1 MIRRIRKA
9 VSILLILGMVLGMFP
24 YGNKVSAAAAVHSLD
39 ETKVDAINAV
49 KFVTLGKTTLTSYK
63 WNNGA
68 DGKISY
74 ADNGNGNMLFQL
86 KTKSRTSGYTYV
98 NPLTLHFDNVMT
110 VAGRS
115 VNATL
120 NVDRLEYYAPYDSSV
135 TPADYKTAIQL
146 TGYTFWANND
156 GNEGRAGQNLTIR
169 TSFTWAD
176 TGEKADI
183 PIYQIVSD
191 MDMDVRTLTGST
203 DLNEGWK
210 GISGYTG
217 DIYAFTDYS
226 DIYINP
232 AEMKAYAN
240 HGRGTGY
247 NLQGDD
253 SLIKGGLIASCSG
266 TEITQMFTDAW
277 AGTSLQFASPLD
289 DRNISAPVK
298 STEDRLYKNGENITW
313 DISYVLH
320 TWTADIFSPYTE
332 LTFTDELP
340 EETEYKKAV
349 LYHDGKDVTSDYGT
363 LSYDKGTR
371 TVTYRMNQETL
382 NNPDFYDGKTLRL
395 QITTAAV
402 NRTDTLLTAVN
413 KGKLSVNGIS
423 WTTNEASARIDYDK
437 ISLSLQKVWED
448 VENEDGLRPD
458 SIDVTLK
465 AGGSDQGTYKV
476 TKEDDWKLTVENLPK
491 YSQGKEI
498 SYTWK
503 ETPVNGY
510 ASDINTSGYNTVIT
524 NVHSPV
530 YAILTEIDNG
540 VITKAEAGVPRGESR
555 TVTWTPAEGRYIDK
569 VFIDGKETT
578 VSGNSY
584 TFSNVTADHEISVTT
599 LPYLQIKT
607 DIDYG
612 IITDKITDIRAGE
625 SRTVSWT
632 PGTGRYVSNIAVDG
646 KEIYS
651 GNKVSGYPVSYE
663 FKDVKE
669 NHEITVQTE
678 LIPILTIEKSSDKDV
693 YNADENIMYTLT
705 IKQTVE
711 GAKATNVVITDAF
724 DTDGLQMEMET
735 AVCSKDSA
743 KIQRNE
749 KGFTVSLDELSFGET
764 VTVTVKGIVLKEHL
778 SEGEI
783 LNTASVKSDQT
794 EEVSAG
800 KEVEINYNIITYVDN
815 GTIDSSMTDVKY
827 GETRT
832 VNYRPDEG
840 CYPENVRID
849 GKDVDIEQYG
859 SAYTFPD
866 VKDNHLVEVKYLP
879 YLKAV
884 GKIDYGT
891 ITDKVTD
898 IKAGESHTISWK
910 PEEGRYVSKVI
921 VNEAVYY
928 EGNAEMDYPTSYE
941 AKQMEEDVE
950 VIVETEP
957 VPVSSEVPEE
967 PDTTVKAEIG
977 EAFSMFV
984 EETTTEAKTDA
995 VKDQTMTEVQYI
1007 SPKTGGQA
1015 LRPWLF
1021 ILLALPAGGIAVVTG
1036 IKERKKSENKKA
1048 SE

>member
-39 ETKVDAINAV
+39 ETKVDAINAA

-120 NVDRLEYYAPYDSSV
+120 NVDRLEYYAPYNSSV

-156 GNEGRAGQNLTIR
+156 GNEGRAGQDLTI
-169 TSFTWAD
+169 TTTFTWAD

-183 PIYQIVSD
+183 PIYQIVTD
-191 MDMDVRTLTGST
+191 MDMDVRTLTGNT
-203 DLNEGWK
+203 DLNEGWQ

-217 DIYAFTDYS
+217 DIYAFTNYS

-266 TEITQMFTDAW
+266 AEITQMFTDAW

-289 DRNISAPVK
+289 DRNMPSPAKTVEEKI
-298 STEDRLYKNGENITW
+298 YKNGENITW
-313 DISYVLH
+313 DITQKVH

-332 LTFTDELP
+332 MILTDQLP
-340 EETEYKKAV
+340 TETEYEKAV
-349 LYHDGKDVTSDYGT
+349 LYHDEEDVTSDYGT

-395 QITTAAV
+395 EITAAAV

-413 KGKLSVNGIS
+413 QGKLAVNGIS

-465 AGGSDQGTYKV
+465 AGDSAKGTYKIK
-476 TKEDDWKLTVENLPK
+476 KEDGWKLTVENLPK

-498 SYTWK
+498 TYTWK

-530 YAILTEIDNG
+530 YSIQTEIDNG
-540 VITKAEAGVPRGESR
+540 VITKSDTDVPRGESR

-569 VFIDGKETT
+569 VFVDGKEIT

-584 TFSNVTADHEISVTT
+584 TFTNVTADHEISVTT
-599 LPYLQIKT
+599 LPYLQITT

-612 IITDKITDIRAGE
+612 IITD
-625 SRTVSWT
+625 
-632 PGTGRYVSNIAVDG
+632 NI
-646 KEIYS
+646 
-651 GNKVSGYPVSYE
+651 
-663 FKDVKE
+663 
-669 NHEITVQTE
+669 
-678 LIPILTIEKSSDKDV
+678 
-693 YNADENIMYTLT
+693 
-705 IKQTVE
+705 
-711 GAKATNVVITDAF
+711 
-724 DTDGLQMEMET
+724 
-735 AVCSKDSA
+735 
-743 KIQRNE
+743 
-749 KGFTVSLDELSFGET
+749 
-764 VTVTVKGIVLKEHL
+764 
-778 SEGEI
+778 
-783 LNTASVKSDQT
+783 
-794 EEVSAG
+794 
-800 KEVEINYNIITYVDN
+800 
-815 GTIDSSMTDVKY
+815 
-827 GETRT
+827 
-832 VNYRPDEG
+832 
-840 CYPENVRID
+840 
-849 GKDVDIEQYG
+849 
-859 SAYTFPD
+859 
-866 VKDNHLVEVKYLP
+866 
-879 YLKAV
+879 
-884 GKIDYGT
+884 
-891 ITDKVTD
+891 TD

-910 PEEGRYVSKVI
+910 PEEGRYVSRVI
-921 VNEAVYY
+921 INEDIYY
-928 EGNAEMDYPTSYE
+928 EGNAEMDYPTSYN
-941 AKQMEEDVE
+941 AKQMEKDVE

-957 VPVSSEVPEE
+957 LPVESKTPEE
-967 PDTTVKAEIG
+967 AETTVKAEIG
-977 EAFSMFV
+977 EAFSTFV
-984 EETTTEAKTDA
+984 TETTTEVKTDA
-995 VKDQTMTEVQYI
+995 VKDQTMTMPEERYT

-1021 ILLALPAGGIAVVTG
+1021 MLLALPAVGIAMVTG
-1036 IKERKKSENKKA
+1036 IKERKKSEDKKA

>member
-39 ETKVDAINAV
+39 ETKVDAINAA

-540 VITKAEAGVPRGESR
+540 VITKSDTDVPRGESR
-555 TVTWTPAEGRYIDK
+555 TVTWTP
-569 VFIDGKETT
+569 
-578 VSGNSY
+578 
-584 TFSNVTADHEISVTT
+584 
-599 LPYLQIKT
+599 
-607 DIDYG
+607 
-612 IITDKITDIRAGE
+612 
-625 SRTVSWT
+625 
-632 PGTGRYVSNIAVDG
+632 GTGRYVSKVMVDG

-678 LIPILTIEKSSDKDV
+678 LIPVLTIEKSSDKDV
-693 YNADENIMYTLT
+693 YNADENIMYTLKV
-705 IKQTVE
+705 KQTVE
-711 GAKATNVVITDAF
+711 GAKATNVVIKDAF
-724 DTDGLQMEMET
+724 DTDGLRMEMET
-735 AVCSKDSA
+735 AACSKDSA
-743 KIQRNE
+743 RIQRNE
-749 KGFTVSLDELSFGET
+749 KGFTVLLDELSFGET
-764 VTVTVKGIVLKEHL
+764 VTVTATGIVLKEHL

-800 KEVEINYNIITYVDN
+800 KKVEINYNIITYVDN
-815 GTIDSSMTDVKY
+815 GTIDSSMTNVKY

-840 CYPENVRID
+840 CYLENVRID
-849 GKDVDIEQYG
+849 GKDMDIEQYG
-859 SAYTFPD
+859 SAYTFSD

-910 PEEGRYVSKVI
+910 PEEGRYVSRVLI
-921 VNEAVYY
+921 NDDIYY

-957 VPVSSEVPEE
+957 VPVESETPKEE
-967 PDTTVKAEIG
+967 ETTIESQIG
-977 EAFSMFV
+977 EAFSTFV
-984 EETTTEAKTDA
+984 TETTTEEQAEM
-995 VKDQTMTEVQYI
+995 VKNQTMEVQYT
-1007 SPKTGGQA
+1007 SPQTGGKA
-1015 LRPWLF
+1015 LRPWLLM
-1021 ILLALPAGGIAVVTG
+1021 LLALPSVGIAVVTG
-1036 IKERKKSENKKA
+1036 IKERKKSEDKKT